1 MKILVIISI
10 LGLILTS
17 CSSYTAVS
25 VSSNIMTY
33 STTGKTNADHVVSML
48 MQKDCKMFR
57 MIKHQRVCTS
67 VR

>member
-25 VSSNIMTY
+25 VSSNIITY
-33 STTGKTNADHVVSML
+33 KTTGKTNADHVVSML

-57 MIKHQRVCTS
+57 MIKHQRVCT
-67 VR
+67 VK

>member
-1 MKILVIISI
+1 MKILVIISF
-10 LGLILTS
+10 LILAS

-33 STTGKTNADHVVSML
+33 SATGKTNADHVVSML

-57 MIKHQRVCTS
+57 IIKHQRVC
-67 VR
+67 VVK